1 MKIDIYVQRDF
12 SALVVPSGC
21 DLSKLP
27 ENIRSMV
34 LPPSDKKE
42 GRDTAQHL
50 IALDDVKQVMAGID
64 KDGYYINRPGNG
76 KHRLR
81 KLLENVDKRNHF
93 TSTAR
98 RVPDTEEVKTNK

>member
-1 MKIDIYVQRDF
+1 MRIDIYVQRDF

-27 ENIRSMV
+27 KNVRSMV
-34 LPPSDKKE
+34 LPSPDKKD

-50 IALDDVKQVMAGID
+50 IALDDVKQVMEGIN
-64 KDGYYINRPGNG
+64 KDGYYINRHG
-76 KHRLR
+76 KRRHRLR
-81 KLLENVDKRNHF
+81 KLLEDTDKRNHF

-98 RVPDTEEVKTNK
+98 RVSGTER